1 MGGDEMTASIPT
13 DPHLKSKEAIIEGI
27 ERGLADIKAGRTV
40 SHEVA
45 MASLRK
51 VIDAE
56 EWPD

>member
-1 MGGDEMTASIPT
+1 MTTSIPT
-13 DPHLKSKEAIIEGI
+13 APHLKPEEAIIEGI

-40 SHEVA
+40 SHDVA

-51 VIDAE
+51 VIDTE